1 MILQK
6 QGANN
11 QFFVYVPLAIVEA
24 MGWKKGMIISCEIL
38 GKGKLKLEEVK
49 NGTPVKDGAETKVQ
63 TLPQN
68 I

>member
-11 QFFVYVPLAIVEA
+11 QFFVYVPVAIVEA
-24 MGWKKGMIISCEIL
+24 MGWKKGMVLSCEIL

-49 NGTPVKDGAETKVQ
+49 NGIKDKDGRTENMPEMPGHV
-63 TLPQN
+63 
-68 I
+68 